1 MKRRNILIGTGTLAF
16 LFGSGALLGT
26 TTFARAEQPLRLQ
39 LAEAVEIGPND
50 RVIGDPAAP
59 VTIVEYASMTCP
71 HCASFHDAVYPG
83 LKENWIDTGKARM
96 VFRHFPL
103 DGLALRAS
111 ALAECMEGVRF
122 FGFLDLLFETQSNWA
137 RADDPMK
144 ALKNLAKQAGL
155 DEAASE
161 ACLNDDA
168 VLTKILE
175 QRKEGSDTYDINSTP
190 SFLING
196 EKVPGTQTY
205 EEFDA
210 QLKKLVGDG

>member
-1 MKRRNILIGTGTLAF
+1 MIRRNILIGAGSLAL
-16 LFGSGALLGT
+16 LFGSGALRSAWALDP
-26 TTFARAEQPLRLQ
+26 ARLQ
-39 LAEAVEIGPND
+39 LAEAVEIGPD
-50 RVIGDPAAP
+50 ERVIGDPAAP

-71 HCASFHDAVYPG
+71 HCASFHDVVYPG

-122 FGFLDLLFETQSNWA
+122 FGFLSLLFETQASWA
-137 RADDPMK
+137 RADDPVK
-144 ALKNLAKQAGL
+144 ALQELAKQAGL
-155 DEAASE
+155 DEAASD

-168 VLTKILE
+168 VLTKVLE
-175 QRKEGSDTYDINSTP
+175 QRKEGSDIYGISSTP
-190 SFLING
+190 SFLVNG
-196 EKVPGTQTY
+196 EKMQGAATY